1 MKLANYLWATSA
13 IISINVLTY
22 ALRTD
27 RKIMK
32 IVILAAGIGSRLGNP
47 SPKPL
52 TVLSNGQSIMERQIK
67 NIACYF
73 NFHDI
78 NVIVGYKK
86 DLIMEKFPD
95 VSYIYNQIF
104 DQTNTSK
111 SLLMALQKHEQESVL
126 WMNGDVVFD
135 ERIFDELKPYIE
147 AEQSFVCVNN
157 QEVGEEEVKYTL
169 DDAGYINEIS
179 KQVQNGLGEAVGIN
193 FISQTDIATLVQ
205 RLEACE
211 ANDYFEKGIEEAIEK
226 DGIKVKAVD
235 ISKYNCLEV
244 DFVED
249 LEQANRL
256 F

>member
-1 MKLANYLWATSA
+1 
-13 IISINVLTY
+13 
-22 ALRTD
+22 
-27 RKIMK
+27 MK
-32 IVILAAGIGSRLGNP
+32 IVILAAGIGSRLGYP

-52 TVLSNGQSIMERQIK
+52 TMLSNGQSIMERQMK
-67 NIACYF
+67 NISSYF

-78 NVIVGYKK
+78 NVIVGFKK

-95 VSYIYNQIF
+95 VSYIYNQFF

-111 SLLMALQKHEQESVL
+111 SLLMALQKHAHESVL

-135 ERIFDELKPYIE
+135 ERIFDILLPYIE
-147 AEQSFVCVNN
+147 ADQSFVSVNN

-169 DDAGYINEIS
+169 DESGYIKDIS
-179 KQVQNGLGEAVGIN
+179 KQVEHGLGEAVGIN
-193 FISQTDIATLVQ
+193 FISKVDIGVLVKK
-205 RLEACE
+205 LEACD
-211 ANDYFEKGIEEAIEK
+211 ANAYFEKGIEEAINH
-226 DGIKVKAVD
+226 DAIKVKAVD
-235 ISKYNCLEV
+235 ISKYDCLEI